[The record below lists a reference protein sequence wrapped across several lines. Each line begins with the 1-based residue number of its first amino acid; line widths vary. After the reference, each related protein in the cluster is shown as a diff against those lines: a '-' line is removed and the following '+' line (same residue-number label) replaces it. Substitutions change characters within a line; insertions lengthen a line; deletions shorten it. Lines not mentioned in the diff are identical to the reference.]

1 METWG
6 KYYCEIRVFIYV
18 KMDNFKIQIRKHK
31 KNILKE
37 KEIVLLD
44 MR

>member
-1 METWG
+1 MWG
-6 KYYCEIRVFIYV
+6 KYYWEIRVFIYV
-18 KMDNFKIQIRKHK
+18 KMDNFKIQITKHK